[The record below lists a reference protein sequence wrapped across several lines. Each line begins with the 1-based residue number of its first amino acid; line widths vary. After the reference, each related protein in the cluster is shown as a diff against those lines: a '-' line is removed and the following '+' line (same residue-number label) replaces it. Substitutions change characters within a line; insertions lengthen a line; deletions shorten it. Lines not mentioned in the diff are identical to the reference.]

1 MSELMA
7 MGRNCVRYHR
17 AGKRDEHTLPNC
29 PIRVR
34 GWNEDSYGKTPTVTR
49 NIYEEKGT
57 AKQPK
62 K

>member
-1 MSELMA
+1 MSGTIEQAREMST
-7 MGRNCVRYHR
+7 RFPTVQYVC
-17 AGKRDEHTLPNC
+17 E
-29 PIRVR
+29 